1 MRCRV
6 GCWMP
11 PWRQSGSWA
20 AASRTPSSM
29 ATSMPATSCVPAA
42 SGFRIARSG
51 PRLNRLTVFAD
62 RLAEVLT
69 ERS

>member
-1 MRCRV
+1 
-6 GCWMP
+6 
-11 PWRQSGSWA
+11 
-20 AASRTPSSM
+20 
-29 ATSMPATSCVPAA
+29 MPATSCVPAA